1 SGSVVNATAILMDA
15 TTGLRAVN
23 EIDQLVQFEFAA
35 AHVSEAVKRVLFG
48 LEPGMREYQA
58 ARLMQLGGFP
68 VSCHPMLS
76 AGPRALFGL
85 GSPSDRI
92 IGRGE
97 PFTVAL
103 GLWGGLT
110 ARAGFLVADSGELDP
125 DIRDYVDRLAGPYFA
140 CAAEWYEMVG
150 IGVTGGEI
158 D

>member
-1 SGSVVNATAILMDA
+1 WKYFGRSEATAPEGWTDIPAYIADTIRTVAGASGSVVNATAILMDA

-76 AGPRALFGL
+76 AGPRAFFGL

-110 ARAGFLVADSGELDP
+110 ARAGFLVADS
-125 DIRDYVDRLAGPYFA
+125 
-140 CAAEWYEMVG
+140 
-150 IGVTGGEI
+150 
-158 D
+158 